1 LQSLLYTF
9 ILSESPQINF
19 TKVRRMIRI
28 LLVDDQR
35 VIREGLKA
43 LLEPESG
50 LQVVGSASNGQIAVE
65 QVEALQ
71 PDVVLI
77 DIQMPEMDGVTATR
91 LITQRFAKT
100 KVLILSGHDDEQ
112 HLANALRAGAK
123 GYLLKDTPAAELA
136 NAIRSVHKGY
146 AQIGPGLFEKINF
159 DARSGNFVA
168 PDQVTPSSTRLTSL
182 DLEVTRSLQSFDP
195 KFLPEVVQ
203 LTVDLGAVA
212 IVLAQVERH
221 LKRDL
226 TNLAALY
233 LVGALLARADQEN
246 KALAFFYLRLGFK
259 EGLRQGLPREDLLLF
274 YQEGALLESEA
285 AFTWLAQ
292 VGGPWDSEAG
302 LSFLSEEA
310 ARMFGSDSTHY
321 HALLVLK
328 QVRAIRTLSQG
339 CASLGSMLE
348 VLNQGFERFYQV
360 REV

>member
-1 LQSLLYTF
+1 
-9 ILSESPQINF
+9 
-19 TKVRRMIRI
+19 MIRI

-43 LLEPESG
+43 LLEPESD

-91 LITQRFAKT
+91 IIAQRFAET
-100 KVLILSGHDDEQ
+100 KVLVLSGYDDEQ

-136 NAIRSVHKGY
+136 NAIRSVYKGY

-159 DARSGNFVA
+159 DTSAAIVA
-168 PDQVTPSSTRLTSL
+168 PEVMPSSTALTSL

-195 KFLPEVVQ
+195 KFLPEVVR
-203 LTVDLGAVA
+203 LSVELGAVA

-246 KALAFFYLRLGFK
+246 KTLAFFYLRLGFK
-259 EGLRQGLPREDLLLF
+259 EGLRQELPREDLLLF
-274 YQEGALLESEA
+274 YQEGAFLEPEA
-285 AFTWLAQ
+285 AFTWLTQ

-310 ARMFGSDSTHY
+310 ARMFGPDSIHR
-321 HALLVLK
+321 
-328 QVRAIRTLSQG
+328 RASW
-339 CASLGSMLE
+339 C
-348 VLNQGFERFYQV
+348 
-360 REV
+360 